1 MPINLLK
8 DGCRARKDSL
18 MHTSQPSDDD
28 SKAPFNDFDMG
39 LNATHLISD
48 KQRSKEASLIK
59 RIELKPTE
67 QQRIPLGNFKE
78 DNPPKGFSVEITPDP
93 EPVGSVLTEV
103 TSLGTTKEYK
113 LILHITNFGIRTVS
127 AEVWRL

>member
-1 MPINLLK
+1 
-8 DGCRARKDSL
+8 
-18 MHTSQPSDDD
+18 MHDRQPNGDD
-28 SKAPFNDFDMG
+28 SKAPFNDFDMD

-48 KQRSKEASLIK
+48 EPRSKEASLIK
-59 RIELKPTE
+59 RIELEPTE

-93 EPVGSVLTEV
+93 DPAGSVLTEV

-113 LILHITNFGIRTVS
+113 LILHITNYGIRTVS
-127 AEVWRL
+127 AEVWKL